1 MTYGIVL
8 TRKAEI
14 DIRRLDLAIA
24 HRVTAKL
31 QWLAENVETIKHEV
45 LTGSLQGF
53 FKLRVG
59 GYRVLYTWEGLNRR
73 IVVHFIRH
81 RREVYK
87 RPAT

>member
-1 MTYGIVL
+1 MTHDVAL

-14 DIRRLDLAIA
+14 DIRRLDSAIA
-24 HRVTAKL
+24 RRVIAKL

-45 LTGSLQGF
+45 LTGSLQGL

-59 GYRVLYTWEGLNRR
+59 DYRVLYTWEAVNRR

-87 RPAT
+87 WPAT